1 MKRLITLTIATAAAI
16 GLAAP
21 ASAQLGGLGG
31 ALKKVQQAQEAKQKL
46 DDLTFSEEEERQIG
60 TDVSEQIRARFGV
73 VQDPAIHKYVTLVGT
88 LLAQQSERPKLAW
101 TFIVL
106 DTDGV
111 NAFAA
116 PGGFVH
122 ITRGALGLVDSEA
135 ELAGVLAHEI
145 GHIVRK
151 HTISALQKGNVTKLA
166 AEAAAS
172 RAALLAE
179 VANAAYS
186 NIIEN
191 AFDRGD
197 EMDADR
203 LSVQL
208 TQKSGYAAGTL
219 GGFLTRLSD
228 RNKDAQER
236 NGLFASHPETKER
249 IAAIGRLA
257 TPSSTTALAKAR
269 YDANVKY
276 EPTPITSI
284 AVVTEGSAGLT
295 GSGAKEPAKKEEP
308 KPRTGLGLTT
318 LKPTTT
324 QEKQSAQVSASGG
337 ARGLGADRSAKGGG
351 NPRLVAVTVS
361 ASEIAAFQKG
371 IS

>member
-1 MKRLITLTIATAAAI
+1 MKPMMTVVAVSMVLGSAD
-16 GLAAP
+16 P

-60 TDVSEQIRARFGV
+60 ADVSTQIRTRFGV

-101 TFIVL
+101 TFVVL

-135 ELAGVLAHEI
+135 ELAGVLGHEI
-145 GHIVRK
+145 GHVVRK
-151 HTISALQKGNVTKLA
+151 HTINALQKGNVTKLA

-172 RAALLAE
+172 RAAVLGQ

-219 GGFLTRLSD
+219 GGFLTRLSE

-249 IAAIGRLA
+249 ITAIGRLA
-257 TPSSTTALAKAR
+257 ASSKTTALAKTR
-269 YDANVKY
+269 FDASVKY
-276 EPTPITSI
+276 EPAPITSI

-295 GSGAKEPAKKEEP
+295 GGGKEPAKKEEP
-308 KPRTGLGLTT
+308 KPRTSLGLTT
-318 LKPTTT
+318 TKPTTA

-337 ARGLGADRSAKGGG
+337 ARGLGADRAAKGGG
-351 NPRLVAVTVS
+351 NPAVVSVTVS